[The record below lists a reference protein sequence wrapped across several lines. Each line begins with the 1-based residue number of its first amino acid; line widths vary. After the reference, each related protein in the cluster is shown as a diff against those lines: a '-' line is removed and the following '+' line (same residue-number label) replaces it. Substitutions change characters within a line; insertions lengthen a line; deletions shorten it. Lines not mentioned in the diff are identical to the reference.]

1 MFLLDSHVLL
11 WSAAEP
17 HRLSA
22 AGRAAVESREFKVSV
37 ASLWE
42 LLVKKNRSI
51 APVRDPL
58 AWWERHI
65 TRLQIE
71 VVTIRVPHVAE
82 LDRLPE
88 LHGDPFDRML
98 IAQARTEGLRLV
110 TADRIFSRYDVE
122 TVW

>member
-1 MFLLDSHVLL
+1 MFLLDSHILL
-11 WSAAEP
+11 WAAAEP

-22 AGRAAVESREFKVSV
+22 AARAAVESREFKVSV

-42 LLVKKNRSI
+42 LILKKNRST
-51 APVRDPL
+51 AAVRDPL

-71 VVTIRVPHVAE
+71 VVPIRIPHVAE

-110 TADRIFSRYDVE
+110 TADRIFASYDVE